1 MNRQGRWSLR
11 KWAFG
16 TSLQH
21 REIDTLPNMT
31 YVIGRACVDV
41 MDKSCAQECPV
52 DCIYQGARSM
62 YINPDE
68 CVDCGACKSI
78 CRMDAIYYETDLPT
92 DQHQHLADNAAF
104 FSETLPGRDRP
115 LGSPGGAANLGPLG
129 VDTPLVAA
137 LRPRGS

>member
-68 CVDCGACKSI
+68 CVDCGACKPI
-78 CRMDAIYYETDLPT
+78 CRMDAIYTQPICR
-92 DQHQHLADNAAF
+92 QHQHLADNAAF
-104 FSETLPGRDRP
+104 FRETLPGRDGP

-129 VDTPLVAA
+129 VDTPLISA
-137 LRPRGS
+137 LPPRGS